1 MQQKTPCT
9 DTKEIIARAELYLPN
24 PRCLPSSEWP
34 MTAHKTREKHASR
47 RPRASSATIHY
58 RADARPELCFM
69 MCARC
74 GWDRTTAHGIA
85 AGGPVRLTI
94 RLIAAQVAPIAPPVP
109 LLENPLKP
117 SSPRLARR
125 NFSLA
130 AASAVLAACTTTG
143 GSKTDSTPVAAT
155 PTTNP
160 PPLDKPQRSIRVG
173 LALGGGAARGF
184 AHIGVIKALEARNI
198 QVDLVAGT
206 SAGSVVGA
214 LYASGM
220 NGFALNK
227 LALTMDEA
235 SISDWAMPFR
245 TRGFLQGIAL
255 QNYLNTTLNNRP
267 IEKMV
272 KPLGVVATDLKTGQP
287 ILFQRGNTGI
297 AVRASCS
304 VPSIF
309 EPVKIGGHE
318 YVDGGLVSPVPAS
331 FARKMGA
338 DFVIAVDISQ
348 RPESGLT
355 ASSFD
360 VLMQTFTIMGQT
372 IKAYELDKYAD
383 IVIRPN
389 LAAMSGSDFSQRNA
403 AILAGEEAVAKMMPE
418 LQRKL
423 AASRASV

>member
-1 MQQKTPCT
+1 MNSSTP
-9 DTKEIIARAELYLPN
+9 RL
-24 PRCLPSSEWP
+24 
-34 MTAHKTREKHASR
+34 SR
-47 RPRASSATIHY
+47 RT
-58 RADARPELCFM
+58 
-69 MCARC
+69 
-74 GWDRTTAHGIA
+74 
-85 AGGPVRLTI
+85 
-94 RLIAAQVAPIAPPVP
+94 
-109 LLENPLKP
+109 
-117 SSPRLARR
+117 
-125 NFSLA
+125 FSLA
-130 AASAVLAACTTTG
+130 AASAVLTACTTVTTG
-143 GSKTDSTPVAAT
+143 SRPDNPAPSESTASTTPPPTPPVAPSASV
-155 PTTNP
+155 
-160 PPLDKPQRSIRVG
+160 KPQRPIRVG

-206 SAGSVVGA
+206 SAGSVVAA

-227 LALTMDEA
+227 LALNMDEA

-245 TRGFLQGIAL
+245 ARGFLQGVAL

-267 IEKMV
+267 IEKMA
-272 KPLGVVATDLKTGQP
+272 KPLGVVATDLNTGQP
-287 ILFQRGNTGI
+287 ILFRRGNTGT

-309 EPVKIGGHE
+309 EPVKIAGHE

-348 RPESGLT
+348 RPETGVTS
-355 ASSFD
+355 SSFD
-360 VLMQTFTIMGQT
+360 VLLQTFTIMGQT

-383 IVIRPN
+383 VVIRPN

-403 AILAGEEAVAKMMPE
+403 AILAGEEAAARIMPE

-423 AASRASV
+423 AASQAAV

>member
-1 MQQKTPCT
+1 M
-9 DTKEIIARAELYLPN
+9 
-24 PRCLPSSEWP
+24 
-34 MTAHKTREKHASR
+34 
-47 RPRASSATIHY
+47 
-58 RADARPELCFM
+58 
-69 MCARC
+69 
-74 GWDRTTAHGIA
+74 HGIA
-85 AGGPVRLTI
+85 TGHSARLTI
-94 RLIAAQVAPIAPPVP
+94 RLIAAPVVPIAPPLP

-143 GSKTDSTPVAAT
+143 GSKTDSTPVATT
-155 PTTNP
+155 PTVNP
-160 PPLDKPQRSIRVG
+160 PPLDKPQRPIRIG

-245 TRGFLQGIAL
+245 TRGFLQGVAL

-267 IEKMV
+267 IEKMA

-418 LQRKL
+418 LQRKM
-423 AASRASV
+423 AASRAAV

>member
-1 MQQKTPCT
+1 M
-9 DTKEIIARAELYLPN
+9 
-24 PRCLPSSEWP
+24 
-34 MTAHKTREKHASR
+34 SR
-47 RPRASSATIHY
+47 RS
-58 RADARPELCFM
+58 
-69 MCARC
+69 
-74 GWDRTTAHGIA
+74 
-85 AGGPVRLTI
+85 
-94 RLIAAQVAPIAPPVP
+94 
-109 LLENPLKP
+109 
-117 SSPRLARR
+117 
-125 NFSLA
+125 FSLA

-143 GSKTDSTPVAAT
+143 GKLDSAPITAT
-155 PTTNP
+155 PTTP
-160 PPLDKPQRSIRVG
+160 PPPEKAQQKPVRVA

-198 QVDLVAGT
+198 QIDLVAGT

-227 LALTMDEA
+227 LALSMDEA

-245 TRGFLQGIAL
+245 TRGFLQGVAL

-267 IEKMV
+267 IEKMAR
-272 KPLGVVATDLKTGQP
+272 PLGVVATDLQTGQP

-338 DFVIAVDISQ
+338 DFVIAVDISL
-348 RPESGLT
+348 RPETGMT
-355 ASSFD
+355 VSSFD

-383 IVIRPN
+383 VVIRPN

-423 AASRASV
+423 VARRIGV

>member
-1 MQQKTPCT
+1 M
-9 DTKEIIARAELYLPN
+9 
-24 PRCLPSSEWP
+24 
-34 MTAHKTREKHASR
+34 
-47 RPRASSATIHY
+47 
-58 RADARPELCFM
+58 
-69 MCARC
+69 
-74 GWDRTTAHGIA
+74 
-85 AGGPVRLTI
+85 
-94 RLIAAQVAPIAPPVP
+94 P

-143 GSKTDSTPVAAT
+143 GSKTDSTPVAVT
-155 PTTNP
+155 PTGNM
-160 PPLDKPQRSIRVG
+160 PPLDKPQRPIRVG

-227 LALTMDEA
+227 LALSMDEA

-267 IEKMV
+267 IEKMA

-331 FARKMGA
+331 FARRMGA

-372 IKAYELDKYAD
+372 IKTYELDKYAD
-383 IVIRPN
+383 VVIRPN
-389 LAAMSGSDFSQRNA
+389 LAAMGGSDFNQRNA
-403 AILAGEEAVAKMMPE
+403 AILAGEEAVARIMPE

-423 AASRASV
+423 AAARGVTAAA